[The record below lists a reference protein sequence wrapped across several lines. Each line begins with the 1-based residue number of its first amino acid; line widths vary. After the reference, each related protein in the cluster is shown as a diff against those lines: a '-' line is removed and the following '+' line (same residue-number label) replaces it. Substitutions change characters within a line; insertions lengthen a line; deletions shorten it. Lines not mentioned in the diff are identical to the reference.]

1 MLVLVPDLDPLR
13 VGLPVD
19 SYSSSITNRDFNRV
33 LKKRLRELA
42 GLTGRILL
50 VLLESIQ
57 IISKIIVPRLNMS
70 LPLGEAKSLVAELC
84 RLFYD
89 QGWVSGTGGGISIR
103 ASTDEIVMAPSGVQK
118 ERMDAEDMFV
128 LNAAGE
134 VVHTPVAKPAPN
146 RAPKLSEC
154 SPLFMAVSDAS
165 SNAASNT
172 PRPTKTLHT
181 SYVVCTKTLHRQ
193 RMQWNFSHPQ

>member
-1 MLVLVPDLDPLR
+1 MYATCSTRDVHDDNTLGCTPDLDPLR
-13 VGLPVD
+13 VGRAVGSDLDTAPAYF
-19 SYSSSITNRDFNRV
+19 STRASQRA
-33 LKKRLRELA
+33 LLREHNQSLDNI
-42 GLTGRILL
+42 ILP
-50 VLLESIQ
+50 
-57 IISKIIVPRLNMS
+57 SKFSMS

-154 SPLFMAVSDAS
+154 SPLFMAVGKLFAPSPWS
-165 SNAASNT
+165 THMHPLLRN
-172 PRPTKTLHT
+172 PTKR
-181 SYVVCTKTLHRQ
+181 CTHDL
-193 RMQWNFSHPQ
+193 